1 MSIQPREAKPGLRFM
16 QAHFSWRS
24 LHLLWTVPLAFL
36 PALLPVTAVS
46 LERCWFAGCP
56 VEPGGFAAPNA
67 PSAVYVA
74 LGAGILMFAA
84 LALTPWL
91 RPIWLRLSAALGLSA
106 LLAGFWIWLIL
117 FSH

>member
-1 MSIQPREAKPGLRFM
+1 M
-16 QAHFSWRS
+16 
-24 LHLLWTVPLAFL
+24 
-36 PALLPVTAVS
+36 S
-46 LERCWFAGCP
+46 LERCGITGCRGD
-56 VEPGGFAAPNA
+56 PGGFASPTAS
-67 PSAVYVA
+67 SAVYVA

-106 LLAGFWIWLIL
+106 LLAVFWIWLIL

>member
-1 MSIQPREAKPGLRFM
+1 
-16 QAHFSWRS
+16 
-24 LHLLWTVPLAFL
+24 
-36 PALLPVTAVS
+36 
-46 LERCWFAGCP
+46 
-56 VEPGGFAAPNA
+56 
-67 PSAVYVA
+67 
-74 LGAGILMFAA
+74 MFAA